1 LSVGKGLFKDEPDTN
16 RALGLAVGGWTYA
29 HDMTSPPTGPPP
41 AGQPGLA
48 ATVGL
53 YALARLAVVAAV
65 TAVMVLVGTP
75 FLLSLLVG
83 LIVALPLS
91 MVLFR
96 GLRGRLDSALEVSRD
111 RRKRE
116 RSALR
121 ARLRGEGEL
130 PGPRSSDDLPE
141 REPDGREN

>member
-1 LSVGKGLFKDEPDTN
+1 
-16 RALGLAVGGWTYA
+16 
-29 HDMTSPPTGPPP
+29 MTSPPTGHPP
-41 AGQPGLA
+41 AGQRLGLA

-53 YALARLAVVAAV
+53 YALARLAVLAAV

-75 FLLSLLVG
+75 FVIALLVG

-96 GLRGRLDSALEVSRD
+96 GLRGRLDGALEESRD

-130 PGPRSSDDLPE
+130 PGSSDLPE
-141 REPDGREN
+141 RKPDSGEN